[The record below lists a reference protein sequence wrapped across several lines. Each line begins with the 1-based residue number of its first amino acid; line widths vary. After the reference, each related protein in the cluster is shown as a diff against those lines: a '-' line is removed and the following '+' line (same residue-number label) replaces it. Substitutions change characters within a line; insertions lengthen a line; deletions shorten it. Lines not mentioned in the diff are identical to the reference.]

1 MYRMEKDQ
9 QFLSVCV
16 ARDELSVVSLFSC
29 AAAALVVIVLFPSVV
44 Y

>member
-1 MYRMEKDQ
+1 MEKDQ

-16 ARDELSVVSLFSC
+16 ARDELSVSLFSC
-29 AAAALVVIVLFPSVV
+29 TAAALVVVVVVVLFPSVV